1 MLYPISNLFR
11 DSVEVG
17 SFWKFKTDEGG
28 RGETQGWMNG
38 FESDVE
44 IAVPGSWNEQ
54 LEELGLLHYV
64 GAAWYSKMV
73 FLPKYFSGKR
83 IWIRIGSADFSCKV
97 WVNGAPAGSGEFG
110 FLPNDFEITPLVTPG
125 EKVLIVVRVSNE
137 LSDDS
142 IPQGITAADYSD
154 ENRIRE
160 ETNPPARFDFSP
172 FGGIHRPVVLY
183 STPMTYI
190 EKIRVDTEI
199 ADDNAGKI
207 KVSVASDGPDTV
219 SVSARLTDD
228 GGNPVKGSV
237 KKSDD
242 NVVELTVAGCRFWS
256 DRDPYLYNLTVYLD
270 INGIPVDEY
279 SLQIGVREIRLE
291 GNKLLLN
298 GRELFLKGFGKHE
311 DFSVVG
317 RGLLPPLVVK
327 DFQMMK
333 WINSNSF
340 RTSHYPYSE
349 EVLLYADRIGILVI
363 SEAPA
368 VSLDLRR
375 AGDSMLENHKNF
387 IRKMVE
393 RDYNHPS
400 VIIWSVGNEP
410 NIVGESSYYNGSGR
424 TYWKEIFETTRG
436 LDGTRPI
443 TVPNCSR
450 AGLDDPVFEFS
461 DILSINRYYGWYEYP
476 GNLDL
481 AVKKLAAEMDELHR
495 RYGKPVL
502 VTEFG
507 ADSITGSHSNSCQ
520 MFTEEYQADLI
531 EQYVRHIE
539 STPYAIG
546 EMVWNFAD
554 FRTPQHFRRVVLN
567 LKGVFTRMREP
578 KLAAFRLKEIWG
590 RKKEAVV
597 EK

>member
-1 MLYPISNLFR
+1 MLYPVTNLFR
-11 DSVEVG
+11 DIMEVG
-17 SFWKFKTDEGG
+17 PFWKFRTDGEG
-28 RGETQGWMNG
+28 RGESDGWCDG

-64 GAAWYSKMV
+64 GVAWYSKEV
-73 FLPKYFSGKR
+73 FVPKYFTGKR
-83 IWIRIGSADFSCKV
+83 IWLRIGSADFSCKA
-97 WVNGAPAGSGEFG
+97 WVNGKPAGTGEFG
-110 FLPNDFEITPLVTPG
+110 FLPNDFEITSLVNPG
-125 EKVLIVVRVSNE
+125 ERTRVVIRVSNE
-137 LSDDS
+137 LSDNS
-142 IPQGITAADYSD
+142 IPQGITAADYSS

-172 FGGIHRPVVLY
+172 FGGIHRPVIIY
-183 STPMTYI
+183 STPFTYLRN
-190 EKIRVDTEI
+190 IRVDTSI
-199 ADDNAGKI
+199 HDGTDGK
-207 KVSVASDGPDTV
+207 VRVAVDIDGPDSV
-219 SVSARLTDD
+219 SVGVRLADAE
-228 GGNPVKGSV
+228 GNPVQGSV
-237 KKSDD
+237 TESGAGE
-242 NVVELTVAGCRFWS
+242 VELSVPSCRFWS
-256 DRDPYLYNLTVYLD
+256 DLDPYLHNLTVFL
-270 INGIPVDEY
+270 NEGGTLLDEY
-279 SLQIGVREIRLE
+279 SLQIGIREIRLA

-298 GRELFLKGFGKHE
+298 GRELFLRGFGKHE
-311 DFSVVG
+311 DFAVVG
-317 RGLLPPLVVK
+317 RGFLPPLVVK

-349 EVLLYADRIGILVI
+349 EVLLYADRAGILVI

-368 VSLDLRR
+368 VSLDLSR
-375 AGDSMLENHKNF
+375 AGNSMLENHKNF
-387 IRKMVE
+387 VKKMIE

-410 NIVGESSYYNGSGR
+410 NIIGDEGYYDGSGR
-424 TYWKEIFETTRG
+424 EYWKEVFGVARD
-436 LDGTRPI
+436 LDSARPV

-450 AGLDDPVFEFS
+450 AGLNDPVFEFS

-481 AVKKLAAEMDELHR
+481 AVEKLAAEMDDLFR
-495 RYGKPVL
+495 KYGKPVL

-531 EQYVRHIE
+531 ERYVRQIE
-539 STPYAIG
+539 ETPYAIG

-578 KLAAFRLKEIWG
+578 KLAAFRLKELWA
-590 RKKEAVV
+590 RKTEALA